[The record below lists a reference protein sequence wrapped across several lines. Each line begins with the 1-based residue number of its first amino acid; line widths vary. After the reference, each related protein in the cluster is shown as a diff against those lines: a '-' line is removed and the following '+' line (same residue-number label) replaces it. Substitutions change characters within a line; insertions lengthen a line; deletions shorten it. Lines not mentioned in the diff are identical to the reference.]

1 MWSERC
7 PFRLAAIAALLRL
20 LVGVGCPPAQA
31 QMETRSSLQIGGGFF
46 ALAVGDFNGD
56 GVLDLAAVNGL
67 PTGSIQILLGNG
79 DGTFRSGDT
88 YSVAVFPTA
97 VVTASLRNNGIL
109 DLVINDKLS
118 DDVWVMLG
126 NGDGTFRSA
135 VAYHTTAESYTV
147 AVGDLTGDGKIDVI
161 ALEQHGTG
169 GESCSCV
176 EVLPGKGDG
185 TFGAPITTALPHGMG
200 GYAMTSGDF
209 NDDGKLDVA
218 VVGETF
224 PVYNAVTLLGNGQG
238 AFAVDGSYLVSSLPG
253 SIAARNFTS
262 SQRKLDLAVT
272 NDTGASL
279 SILLGYGNGK
289 FQPSVYYTS
298 YNPSSVVAD
307 DLDGDGKIDLAV
319 ADSGPPPQR
328 EPCLS
333 IFKGNGDGT
342 FQTGVCYPA
351 MAAFVVDGDFNGDG
365 KLDIAVL
372 GGLNSTVTVLLNT
385 GVVSFS
391 P

>member
-1 MWSERC
+1 MPSVLSFASGILPRGGHTVFC
-7 PFRLAAIAALLRL
+7 RDVATSC
-20 LVGVGCPPAQA
+20 LVAVLGTAFSHYAVAQF
-31 QMETRSSLQIGGGFF
+31 ETRATFSTQTNPYS
-46 ALAVGDFNGD
+46 LAVGDFNGD

-67 PTGSIQILLGNG
+67 PTGSIQILMGNG

-135 VAYHTTAESYTV
+135 VAYPTTAESYTV
-147 AVGDLTGDGKIDVI
+147 AVGDFTGDGKIDVI

-169 GESCSCV
+169 GQSCSCV
-176 EVLPGKGDG
+176 EVLPGRGDG
-185 TFGAPITTALPHGMG
+185 TFGAPVTTVLPHGIG

-224 PVYNAVTLLGNGQG
+224 PVYNAVILLGNGQDG

-253 SIAARNFTS
+253 SIAAGNFTN

-279 SILLGYGNGK
+279 SILLGYGDAGN
-289 FQPSVYYTS
+289 FSQVTC
-298 YNPSSVVAD
+298 
-307 DLDGDGKIDLAV
+307 ITHRITLA
-319 ADSGPPPQR
+319 R
-328 EPCLS
+328 
-333 IFKGNGDGT
+333 
-342 FQTGVCYPA
+342 
-351 MAAFVVDGDFNGDG
+351 
-365 KLDIAVL
+365 
-372 GGLNSTVTVLLNT
+372 
-385 GVVSFS
+385 
-391 P
+391 